1 MQLEEL
7 LNQYNYE
14 FPDELIAN
22 SPASPRDSAH
32 LLVFNRQTEQ
42 TQFDTFKNLAQYLP
56 KNSVLVLNETKVIPA
71 RFYATKPSG
80 GKVEL
85 LYLNNDGECISV
97 LSKKPLEINSELQTE
112 DGNIFTVTE
121 KLEKGYSLKPN
132 FTIPEFLNWLENYG
146 ETPTPPYIKN
156 IPLSKNKLKEEYQTV
171 FAKTPGSSAAPTASL
186 HFTEELL
193 KNLEQQGII
202 IEKILLHVG
211 LGTFAPLTEKQI
223 ENKKLHEEYFEIPAD
238 TAQRLNTYKK
248 ENRPII
254 AVGTTVVRT
263 LESASSKPDE
273 LTNLN
278 GQTSLFIQEG
288 YNFKFINGIITNFH
302 VPKSSLLM
310 LVSAFAGREKTLDLY
325 KQAINK
331 KYRLFSFGDGMLI
344 L

>member
-1 MQLEEL
+1 MLLEEL
-7 LNQYNYE
+7 LNQYDYK
-14 FPDELIAN
+14 FPEELIAN
-22 SPASPRDSAH
+22 SPASPRDSAR
-32 LLVFNRQTEQ
+32 LLVFNRKTEH
-42 TQFDTFKNLAQYLP
+42 TEFDIFKNLAQYLP
-56 KNSVLVLNETKVIPA
+56 KNSILVLNETKVIPA
-71 RFYATKPSG
+71 RFYVTKPSG

-132 FTIPEFLNWLENYG
+132 FTIPEFINWLENYG

-223 ENKKLHEEYFEIPAD
+223 ENKKLHEEYFEIPAH
-238 TAQRLNTYKK
+238 TAEKLNTYKR

-263 LESASSKPDE
+263 LESASTNTGE

-310 LVSAFAGREKTLDLY
+310 LVSAFAGREKTLELY

>member
-132 FTIPEFLNWLENYG
+132 FTIPEFLNWLDNYG

-193 KNLEQQGII
+193 KNLEQEGII

>member
-193 KNLEQQGII
+193 KNLEQEGII